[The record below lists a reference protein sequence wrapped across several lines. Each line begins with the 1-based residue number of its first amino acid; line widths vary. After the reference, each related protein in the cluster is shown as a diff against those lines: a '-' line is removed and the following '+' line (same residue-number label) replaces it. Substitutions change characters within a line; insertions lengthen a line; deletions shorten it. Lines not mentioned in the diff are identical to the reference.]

1 MALTYGFYNSLN
13 GDRKYNAMDI
23 SRLFDGLIKDGVFMS
38 IGSAFIVEAS
48 SERVVNVGIGRAWFN
63 NTWTYNDAILPL
75 RLSACDIL
83 LNRIDAVVIEV
94 NANDN
99 IRKNDVKIIKGEE
112 ASEPQRPIL
121 SKENNCYQY
130 PLAYIYVAGTADGIT
145 QANITNMV
153 GTSECPFV
161 TGIMQSMDADALI
174 AKWDTQWSEWKTAI
188 ENDNDTWSQTTRDG
202 FTNEMTSWIAAYKSD
217 LELTRSG
224 FVDFRRASESDF
236 TLWFD
241 AIKGNLSED
250 AAGNLQNQVD
260 AATKAAFERYY
271 SLVDKTTKI
280 NKNSDGK
287 TSSIVETSS
296 EAVSTTT
303 FKTTDN
309 GKIITTQIVP
319 NSGNYNYTKTTKIEA
334 IEGGK
339 LITESY
345 EKTVK
350 PAE

>member
-1 MALTYGFYNSLN
+1 MLENKFQA
-13 GDRKYNAMDI
+13 K
-23 SRLFDGLIKDGVFMS
+23 LIKKIKKMFCGC
-38 IGSAFIVEAS
+38 IVM
-48 SERVVNVGIGRAWFN
+48 
-63 NTWTYNDAILPL
+63 
-75 RLSACDIL
+75 
-83 LNRIDAVVIEV
+83 
-94 NANDN
+94 
-99 IRKNDVKIIKGEE
+99 KNDSGYIQGI
-112 ASEPQRPIL
+112 PDLLIL
-121 SKENNCYQY
+121 YRNKWAA
-130 PLAYIYVAGTADGIT
+130 L
-145 QANITNMV
+145 
-153 GTSECPFV
+153 ECKK
-161 TGIMQSMDADALI
+161 SA
-174 AKWDTQWSEWKTAI
+174 
-188 ENDNDTWSQTTRDG
+188 
-202 FTNEMTSWIAAYKSD
+202 NEMASWIAAYKSD

-236 TLWFD
+236 TLWFET
-241 AIKGNLSED
+241 IKGNLSED

-303 FKTTDN
+303 FKATDN
-309 GKIITTQIVP
+309 SKIITTQIVP
-319 NSGNYNYTKTTKIEA
+319 NSGNYNYTKTTKIETV
-334 IEGGK
+334 EGGK

>member
-1 MALTYGFYNSLN
+1 MALTYGFYNSLA
-13 GDRKYNAMDI
+13 GDRKYDAADM
-23 SRLFDGLIKDGVFMS
+23 SRIFDGIINDGVFMS
-38 IGSAFIVEAS
+38 IGTSFIVTAS
-48 SERVVNVGIGRAWFN
+48 EEMTVLVGIGRAWLN
-63 NTWTYNDAILPL
+63 STWTHNDSIMPITLDE
-75 RLSACDIL
+75 SDL
-83 LNRIDAVVIEV
+83 LMDRIDAVVIEV
-94 NANDN
+94 NRNDN
-99 IRKNDVKIIKGEE
+99 VRKNDIKVVNGVP
-112 ASEPQRPIL
+112 SLEPVRPTL
-121 SKENNCYQY
+121 QKDTNVFQY
-130 PLAYIYVAGTADGIT
+130 PLAYIYVKKTATTIT

-161 TGIMQSMDADALI
+161 TGILETMDTDALI
-174 AKWDTQWSEWKTAI
+174 AQWNAQWSEWKTAI
-188 ENDNDTWSQTTRDG
+188 ENDNKSWSQTTRDG

-334 IEGGK
+334 IDGGK

-350 PAE
+350 PTE